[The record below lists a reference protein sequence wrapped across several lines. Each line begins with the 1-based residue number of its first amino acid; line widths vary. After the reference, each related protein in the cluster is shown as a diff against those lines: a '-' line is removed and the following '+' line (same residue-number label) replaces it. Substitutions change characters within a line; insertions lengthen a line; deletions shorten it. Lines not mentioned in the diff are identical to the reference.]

1 MGKLKDLVKEETSLA
16 NSIKYN
22 SRRLRLASL
31 GLISK
36 VEAERERVFAQLM
49 KAGQGAGDESTLLGV
64 INILGVGAVRLA
76 RDESRRVFEE
86 LVELGEQAST
96 PPTVEEVIQK
106 AKTAAA
112 AVTQPA
118 RKAVE
123 AVSKVAEAKPVPT
136 AVKAKA
142 VAENAG
148 DELQRAL
155 ATLKKLDG
163 SIDHRAQLEALVLQA
178 QEGDVKGR
186 RPAATKADDRA
197 LFDARK
203 ELKGM
208 DADTALQLFFSQVK
222 KLKKGVPA

>member
-1 MGKLKDLVKEETSLA
+1 M
-16 NSIKYN
+16 
-22 SRRLRLASL
+22 
-31 GLISK
+31 
-36 VEAERERVFAQLM
+36 
-49 KAGQGAGDESTLLGV
+49 
-64 INILGVGAVRLA
+64 
-76 RDESRRVFEE
+76 
-86 LVELGEQAST
+86 
-96 PPTVEEVIQK
+96 K
-106 AKTAAA
+106 AKT
-112 AVTQPA
+112 V
-118 RKAVE
+118 
-123 AVSKVAEAKPVPT
+123 
-136 AVKAKA
+136 A

-178 QEGDVKGR
+178 KEGDVKGR

-208 DADTALQLFFSQVK
+208 DADAALQLFFSQVK